1 MPESTLA
8 RIASR
13 QLNTQQG
20 LNLSNDHTFENY
32 RIEQLNANFQE
43 WTSFYKLLFDTLSR
57 MNIIC
62 PIFHALG
69 HLLAQVTPS
78 YFFFLEWFW
87 FQRSIMSI
95 GALFSLPSFSA
106 QFTGLF
112 VIGKQWLNFLK
123 RFIGTFL
130 LTGILNQVRPKKIPI
145 QEQFIMAYGG
155 LRGAVGFS
163 LGRIH

>member
-1 MPESTLA
+1 
-8 RIASR
+8 
-13 QLNTQQG
+13 
-20 LNLSNDHTFENY
+20 
-32 RIEQLNANFQE
+32 
-43 WTSFYKLLFDTLSR
+43 
-57 MNIIC
+57 
-62 PIFHALG
+62 
-69 HLLAQVTPS
+69 
-78 YFFFLEWFW
+78 
-87 FQRSIMSI
+87 MSI
-95 GALFSLPSFSA
+95 GALFLLQSFSA

-163 LGRIH
+163 LGRIY